1 MKCPN
6 CKRENEPTSRF
17 CIYCGSILPSSEAV
31 PSPEPGQS
39 SEEISPEHVQALR
52 NDIRRLEEIVRVMN
66 ERLAAM
72 ETLHNLPSP
81 EAPPPEP
88 VAPPPAEPVP
98 VSAAAGAGEAPVV
111 ERWES
116 PIEQPPPPPP
126 GEAKKSTFRER
137 EWEQILGGHWLAR
150 IGVLAIV
157 IGIGFFLKYA
167 FDNNWIGPTGRIVL
181 GIIAGLAMLGG
192 GYYWQKKYPILA
204 QAISGGGIAVLYLSI
219 FAAFAVYDL
228 IHFYLAFG
236 FLFLVSITSAALA
249 IRYNSMAL
257 AIIGILGAFS
267 APSILKTSAAAVT
280 GAVQAG
286 QSFWLLVYV
295 MVIDIGV
302 LALSTFRNWRWF
314 TLLALLC
321 SLAIFGVWNDQFGRE
336 VGMLAVMGGLTLIF
350 LIFVGATTLFNI
362 IWRRPAQPLDE
373 AVIVINAAAYFGI
386 SFGLMWGDFRVWLGG
401 FAVLLAL
408 FYGGIAYIV
417 LRRGAENVRLG
428 FFALSI
434 ALVFLTI
441 AIPVQIGDRA
451 WTTIAW
457 AAEGLVLIWLSF
469 TLRMHQLRGYGY
481 AVLIVTTIR
490 LLFFDHIVNVRD
502 YQPILNE
509 RFLAFAVSIA
519 AFYLGGYLL
528 RQKREMLREWEQQV
542 LSIYPVLF
550 VAANFFTIWLLS
562 AEVIHYFDTS
572 LALTILWAVYAV
584 LLLVI
589 GMVKQWRPV
598 RLWGLAL
605 LLIPIVKVFA
615 YDVFTLE
622 TVYRI
627 IAFIV
632 LGILLLTSAY
642 LYNRYNKSI
651 RGFIAKK

>member
-6 CKRENEPTSRF
+6 CQRENEPTSHF
-17 CIYCGSILPSSEAV
+17 CIYCGSILQSSETG
-31 PSPEPGQS
+31 PSPEPEQS
-39 SEEISPEHVQALR
+39 SDEVPLEYLQSLR
-52 NDIRRLEEIVRVMN
+52 RDIQRLEGLISLMN
-66 ERLAAM
+66 ERLLAM
-72 ETLHNLPSP
+72 EKLSNLPSA
-81 EAPPPEP
+81 EARPAEP
-88 VAPPPAEPVP
+88 VTPPPAEPVP

-116 PIEQPPPPPP
+116 PIEQPPLPP
-126 GEAKKSTFRER
+126 GTEAKKSTFKER

-150 IGVLAIV
+150 IGVIAIV

-167 FDNNWIGPTGRIVL
+167 FDNNWIGPTGRIIL
-181 GIIAGLAMLGG
+181 GIVAGLAMLGG

-228 IHFYLAFG
+228 IHFYVAFG
-236 FLFLVSITSAALA
+236 FLFLVSITSAGLAL
-249 IRYNSMAL
+249 RYNSMAL
-257 AIIGILGAFS
+257 AIIGILGAFLAPFILSVS
-267 APSILKTSAAAVT
+267 APSVPGT
-280 GAVQAG
+280 GSTDTG
-286 QSFWLLVYV
+286 FWLLIGYV
-295 MVIDIGV
+295 MVVDIGV
-302 LALSTFRNWRWF
+302 LVLSTFRNWRWF
-314 TLLALLC
+314 TLLALIS
-321 SLAIFGVWNDQFGRE
+321 SLSVYGLLHMNS
-336 VGMLAVMGGLTLIF
+336 VGILASMLSLTIIF

-362 IWRRPAQPLDE
+362 VWRRPAQPFDE

-386 SFGLMWGDFRVWLGG
+386 SFGLMWSDFRIWLGG

-408 FYGGIAYIV
+408 FYGVIAYIV
-417 LRRGAENVRLG
+417 LRRGTENVRLG

-457 AAEGLVLIWLSF
+457 AAEGIVLLWLSF

-481 AVLIVTTIR
+481 AVLIITMLR
-490 LLFFDHIVNVRD
+490 LLFFDHIVDMRT

-519 AFYLGGYLL
+519 AFYFGGYLL
-528 RQKREMLREWEQQV
+528 RRNRETLREWEQQM

-562 AEVIHYFDTS
+562 AEVIDYFDTS

-584 LLLVI
+584 MLLVI

-598 RLWGLAL
+598 RLWALATL
-605 LLIPIVKVFA
+605 VIPIVKVFA
-615 YDVFTLE
+615 YDVFTLDR
-622 TVYRI
+622 VYRI

-632 LGILLLTSAY
+632 LGLLLVASGY